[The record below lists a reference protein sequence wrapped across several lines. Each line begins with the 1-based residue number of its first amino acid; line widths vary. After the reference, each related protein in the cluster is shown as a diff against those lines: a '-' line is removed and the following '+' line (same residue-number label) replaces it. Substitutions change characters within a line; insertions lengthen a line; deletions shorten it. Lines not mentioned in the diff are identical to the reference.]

1 MMNNVIIPEY
11 AYNMRYFV
19 NHTLQNE
26 EKHPLKCIFFLEN
39 LHNSEKS
46 CTFAS

>member
-1 MMNNVIIPEY
+1 MRNNTIIPEY
-11 AYNMRYFV
+11 AYNMWYFV

-26 EKHPLKCIFFLEN
+26 EKLPLKCIFFLKN
-39 LHNSEKS
+39 LRNSEKS

>member
-1 MMNNVIIPEY
+1 MRNNVIIPEY
-11 AYNMRYFV
+11 VYNRGYFV

-39 LHNSEKS
+39 LHNSEKC